1 MSKKK
6 LKKSPGR
13 PKKPEGES
21 KTQFLQ
27 VRLLELERDGF
38 AEAARLAGIPL
49 SSWVR
54 ERLRVIAR
62 KELKE
67 YGKKAKFIDQ

>member
-1 MSKKK
+1 MTKKK
-6 LKKSPGR
+6 SKKSPGR
-13 PKKPEGES
+13 PKKLEGES
-21 KTQFLQ
+21 KTRFLQ

-54 ERLRVIAR
+54 ERLRVVAR
-62 KELKE
+62 KELE
-67 YGKKAKFIDQ
+67 EFGKTVDFLEK

>member
-1 MSKKK
+1 MRKKK
-6 LKKSPGR
+6 AQRGR

-21 KTQFLQ
+21 KKQFLQ
-27 VRLLELERDGF
+27 VRLLDSERDGF

-49 SSWVR
+49 STWVR

-62 KELKE
+62 KELKD
-67 YGKKAKFIDQ
+67 YGKTADFIDQ